1 MKTVATI
8 SLYEPGIVLFDPIQL
23 SGYLKS
29 FKLDLKEVFDFFINN
44 EEAGKKAVT
53 MGIVFPIYEIPEREY
68 SIFIEHP
75 ANPITQGA
83 IQVCHYSNL
92 PIEITSGILIAAD
105 LNALIDWD
113 ETFFTNYLENYKN
126 KLNNNDYLQIKPGR
140 YRMDI
145 SGYTNL
151 PKPLSS
157 YGYELKLTPTDT
169 LPKIGNY
176 KDVSD
181 FKFSMD

>member
-1 MKTVATI
+1 MKTAATI

-23 SGYLKS
+23 SDYLKL
-29 FKLDLKEVFDFFINN
+29 FKLDIKDVFDFFINN

-113 ETFFTNYLENYKN
+113 EIFFTNYLENYKN
-126 KLNNNDYLQIKPGR
+126 KLDNNDYLQIKPGR

-157 YGYELKLTPTDT
+157 YGYELKLTSTDT
-169 LPKIGNY
+169 LPKNSNY

-181 FKFSMD
+181 FNFSMD